1 MCAFTSNHTPIDR
14 DTGLPVMVLSV
25 DLSDPVDDT
34 VEAIGKWNAGG
45 AVSGFYT
52 FTLEKSGDDWL
63 IQSSR

>member
-1 MCAFTSNHTPIDR
+1 
-14 DTGLPVMVLSV
+14 MVLSV